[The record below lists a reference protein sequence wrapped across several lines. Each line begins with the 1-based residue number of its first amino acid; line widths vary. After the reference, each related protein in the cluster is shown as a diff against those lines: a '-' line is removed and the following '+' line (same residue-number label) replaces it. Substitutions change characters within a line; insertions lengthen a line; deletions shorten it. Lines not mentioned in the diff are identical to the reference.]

1 MTTTEPGSQVPPAT
15 NERKFIL
22 RKIVLV
28 VWALGFLALF
38 TALRSHVHLTAF
50 HRCLVGGGIL
60 CVTAVPAF
68 WFLGKEV
75 QPSLRIWRI
84 LFAAWAQLV
93 TPLILTIADGVASEG
108 WPTGRFN
115 RPIAHLLSLLL
126 TLTIPAFLTGL
137 FALIRSYR
145 LAGVLALATGVTY
158 LARSIALIRAALP
171 IRAWPIRPVD
181 VLDLVVLS
189 AKALAY
195 ISIPI
200 GIALVVGGI
209 MTLRAVRARTLA
221 ARTVSQTRPQDFAA
235 S

>member
-1 MTTTEPGSQVPPAT
+1 MTTTEPVSQVPPPT
-15 NERKFIL
+15 NERRFVL
-22 RKIVLV
+22 RKIALV
-28 VWALGFLALF
+28 IWTLGFFALF
-38 TALRSHVHLTAF
+38 TALRSHVHLSAF
-50 HRCLVGGGIL
+50 HRCLVGGGVL

-75 QPSLRIWRI
+75 QASLRIWRI
-84 LFAAWAQLV
+84 FFAAWAQLV
-93 TPLILTIADGVASEG
+93 TPLILTIADGIASEG

-137 FALIRSYR
+137 VALIRSYR
-145 LAGVLALATGVTY
+145 LAGVFAVATGVTY
-158 LARSIALIRAALP
+158 FARSIALIRAAVP
-171 IRAWPIRPVD
+171 IKVWPIRPVD
-181 VLDLVVLS
+181 VLDFVVLS
-189 AKALAY
+189 AKVLAY
-195 ISIPI
+195 ISIPM

-221 ARTVSQTRPQDFAA
+221 ARTTSQTLPQDFAA